1 MKLIDKDA
9 VVAEIKS
16 YIDGFCDRNGYLE
29 DAETNGIAYETL
41 CDLKDSIDTLEE
53 KEGVLDEEGK
63 TKLMKKCVH
72 KAYKRGY
79 HMGVL
84 KTISEMNHKEVIA
97 EQECTCNEPLNRII
111 GGSWNLLC
119 PVNKLGLKNGDKVK
133 IIIKAQKGE

>member
-9 VVAEIKS
+9 LVAEIKKL
-16 YIDGFCDRNGYLE
+16 RKKN
-29 DAETNGIAYETL
+29 DAYDKPSHIADVCYEEIL
-41 CDLKDSIDTLEE
+41 SLIDTLEV
-53 KEGVLDEEGK
+53 KEEVLDEEGK

-79 HMGVL
+79 DMGVL
-84 KTISEMNHKEVIA
+84 KTINEMNHNIKEVIA

-133 IIIKAQKGE
+133 VIIKAQKGE